1 MQKRPPGWYNNIN
14 KKNRLDGFIGVMSL
28 STKAELKRDLILK
41 AAIEFILENDFND
54 LTLEAV
60 AKQAGISKGGLLYHF
75 PNKEALL
82 GGLSQHIFEELITS
96 FKEKANQDPNEK
108 GKWSRALVELSKWDL
123 EHNSKL
129 NIGVLSQSLLDHD
142 TSKAIG
148 TTYQYVQDKIE
159 QDVINPVTATII
171 RLAIDGLYYSEL
183 LNVAPI
189 EKELRDKV
197 LNELLNMTK

>member
-1 MQKRPPGWYNNIN
+1 MN
-14 KKNRLDGFIGVMSL
+14 L

-41 AAIEFILENDFND
+41 AAIEFILENDFNN

-82 GGLSQHIFEELITS
+82 AGLTQHIFEEFITL
-96 FKEKANQDPNEK
+96 FKEKAHQDPIEK

-129 NIGVLSQSLLDHD
+129 NIGVLSQSLLDQD
-142 TSKAIG
+142 TSKAID

-159 QDVINPVTATII
+159 EDVINPVTATII

-189 EKELRDKV
+189 EKELREKV

>member
-1 MQKRPPGWYNNIN
+1 MN
-14 KKNRLDGFIGVMSL
+14 L

-41 AAIEFILENDFND
+41 AAIEFILEKDFND

-82 GGLSQHIFEELITS
+82 AGLTQHIFEEFITL
-96 FKEKANQDPNEK
+96 FKEKANQDPFEK

-129 NIGVLSQSLLDHD
+129 NIGVLAQSLLDHD
-142 TSKAIG
+142 TSKAID
-148 TTYQYVQDKIE
+148 TNYQYVQDKIE
-159 QDVINPVTATII
+159 EDVINPVTATII

-189 EKELRDKV
+189 EKELREKV